1 VQHPRLVLVGR
12 SSSSFTRVARVF
24 AAEAGIAYEFQVV
37 RDLTSLDPNDY
48 GGNPALKIPSLRAAD
63 GDWYGA
69 LAVCRELVRRSSR
82 PLRVVWPEDFRD
94 PRLSNT
100 QELVLHAMA
109 TEVNLIMTKPEGD
122 RARDQDKRTR
132 SLTGTLA
139 WLESHAP
146 AALTALP
153 PDRDLSFLEVTLY
166 CLLRH
171 LEFRKVLPVT
181 PYAQLAS
188 FCLSFESRD
197 SVRTSEFKYDT

>member
-1 VQHPRLVLVGR
+1 LVLVGR

-48 GGNPALKIPSLRAAD
+48 GGNPALKIPSLRTAD

-109 TEVNLIMTKPEGD
+109 TEVNLIMTKLDGD
-122 RARDQDKRTR
+122 GVQDKRAR

-188 FCLSFESRD
+188 FCLSFEPRD
-197 SVRTSEFKYDT
+197 SVRTTEFKYDA

>member
-24 AAEAGIAYEFQVV
+24 AAEAGIAYELQVL
-37 RDLTSLDPNDY
+37 RDLTSLDSNDY
-48 GGNPALKIPSLRAAD
+48 GGNPALKIPSLRTPE

-69 LAVCRELVRRSSR
+69 LAACRELVRRSSR

-94 PRLSNT
+94 PLLSNT

-109 TEVNLIMTKPEGD
+109 TEVNLIMTKLDGD
-122 RARDQDKRTR
+122 RAQDKRTR
-132 SLTGTLA
+132 SLSGTLA

-146 AALTALP
+146 AALAALP

-171 LEFRKVLPVT
+171 LDFRNVLPIS
-181 PYAQLAS
+181 PYENLSS
-188 FCLSFESRD
+188 FCLSFESRE
-197 SVRTSEFKYDT
+197 SIRSTEFRFDT

>member
-1 VQHPRLVLVGR
+1 MQHPRLVLVGR

-24 AAEAGIAYEFQVV
+24 AAEAGIAYELQVL
-37 RDLTSLDPNDY
+37 RDLTSLDPDDY
-48 GGNPALKIPSLRAAD
+48 GGNPALKIPSLRTPE

-69 LAVCRELVRRSSR
+69 LAVCRELVRRASR

-94 PRLSNT
+94 PLLSNT

-109 TEVNLIMTKPEGD
+109 TEVNLIMTKLDGD
-122 RARDQDKRTR
+122 GAQDKRTR

-146 AALTALP
+146 AALAALP

-171 LEFRKVLPVT
+171 LDFRNVLPTT
-181 PYAQLAS
+181 PYANLS
-188 FCLSFESRD
+188 GFCRSFESRE
-197 SVRTSEFKYDT
+197 SIRSTEFRFDT

>member
-24 AAEAGIAYEFQVV
+24 AAEAGIAYELQVL

-48 GGNPALKIPSLRAAD
+48 GGNPALKIPSLRTPE

-94 PRLSNT
+94 PLLSNT

-109 TEVNLIMTKPEGD
+109 TEVNLIMTKLEGEPN
-122 RARDQDKRTR
+122 QDKRAR

-139 WLESHAP
+139 WLESHAS
-146 AALTALP
+146 AALVALP
-153 PDRDLSFLEVTLY
+153 PDRTLSFLEVTLY
-166 CLLRH
+166 CLVRH
-171 LEFRKVLPVT
+171 LDFRKVLPIA
-181 PYAQLAS
+181 PYENLSS
-188 FCLSFESRD
+188 FSLGFESRE
-197 SVRTSEFKYDT
+197 SIRSSEFKFDS